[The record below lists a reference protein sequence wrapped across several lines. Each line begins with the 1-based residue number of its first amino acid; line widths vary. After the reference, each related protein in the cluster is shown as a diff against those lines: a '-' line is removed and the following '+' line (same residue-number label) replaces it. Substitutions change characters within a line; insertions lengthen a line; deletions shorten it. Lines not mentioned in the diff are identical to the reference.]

1 MTAILNSFSA
11 VMFLALVSLLALQAY
26 NIVFHKNIPNFRTAP
41 AIRKKIIQLLKD
53 DFEARGG
60 APYTI
65 VDLGSGNGLF
75 TREIAKALP
84 RAKVK
89 GIELARLNF
98 MWANRQ
104 KRRAGLDNLEYLR
117 MNFFDYD
124 LSGADAVVMYLI
136 PYLMK
141 NLGEK
146 LHKETRPGTLIVS
159 NKFLLQD
166 GWKPVETI
174 SVKTLYLH
182 QEKVFVYRKA

>member
-1 MTAILNSFSA
+1 
-11 VMFLALVSLLALQAY
+11 MFLALVSLLALQAY

>member
-1 MTAILNSFSA
+1 LTAILNSFSA